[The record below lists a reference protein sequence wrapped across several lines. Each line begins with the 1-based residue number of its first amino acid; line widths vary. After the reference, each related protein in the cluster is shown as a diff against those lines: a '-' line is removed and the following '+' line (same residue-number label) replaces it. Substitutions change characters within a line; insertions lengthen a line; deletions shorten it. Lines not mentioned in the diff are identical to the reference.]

1 MIFDSFYRLH
11 TYWPVLNKNIYAH
24 KLCAYIAQHD
34 LHDENFNI
42 KVKFKANNGTFPKE
56 IIFSMYN
63 RLSLPLRASRSNE
76 VAESVP
82 HY

>member
-1 MIFDSFYRLH
+1 MRKNSAHILHNMIM
-11 TYWPVLNKNIYAH
+11 
-24 KLCAYIAQHD
+24 HD
-34 LHDENFNI
+34 ANFNI

-56 IIFSMYN
+56 IIFSVYN